1 MASLTGQGMPNL
13 RAQVDDRAVH
23 VIDLGLAALHQV
35 LPHRRDRPRAGEDAI
50 DQRDEVLV
58 EADAIGRGDR
68 EALIDDLL
76 LQRIQLR
83 IDDAHRPRSRS
94 TPWSD

>member
-1 MASLTGQGMPNL
+1 MPYF
-13 RAQVDDRAVH
+13 AAEVDDRAVH

-58 EADAIGRGDR
+58 EA
-68 EALIDDLL
+68 
-76 LQRIQLR
+76 
-83 IDDAHRPRSRS
+83 
-94 TPWSD
+94 